1 MKRMI
6 FGLFLALVF
15 SVATFA
21 SVVAFMKS
29 GEALVALS
37 GLFLAFIALGGF
49 AYAVE
54 ESKLGHYIG
63 NMFTGEE
70 ESNE

>member
-1 MKRMI
+1 MKKMI
-6 FGLFLALVF
+6 FGLFLALVY

-29 GEALVALS
+29 GEALLGLAS
-37 GLFLAFIALGGF
+37 LFLAFLALGGF

-54 ESKLGHYIG
+54 ESKLGHHIG
-63 NMFTGEE
+63 SMFTGEE
-70 ESNE
+70 ESHE